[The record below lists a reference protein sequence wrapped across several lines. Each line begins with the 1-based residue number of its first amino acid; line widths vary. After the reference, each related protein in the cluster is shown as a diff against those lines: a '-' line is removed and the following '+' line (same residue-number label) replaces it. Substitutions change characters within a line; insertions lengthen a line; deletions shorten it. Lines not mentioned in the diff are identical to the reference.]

1 MEELGEQEEVQERDL
16 KLQSLIWQNM
26 PLLVSGEE
34 GKQKE
39 RCTHCEQELATFKAF
54 IKDPLRGQQTA
65 HHAVDGVRVLNAG
78 ERDAATQGVQ
88 CGKES
93 AHSGP
98 PERHTCDLPHP
109 DSKQRA
115 QEAIP
120 GDAERRC

>member
-39 RCTHCEQELATFKAF
+39 RCTHCEQELATLKAF
-54 IKDPLRGQQTA
+54 IKDPLRGQQAA

-78 ERDAATQGVQ
+78 E
-88 CGKES
+88 
-93 AHSGP
+93 
-98 PERHTCDLPHP
+98 
-109 DSKQRA
+109 
-115 QEAIP
+115 
-120 GDAERRC
+120 